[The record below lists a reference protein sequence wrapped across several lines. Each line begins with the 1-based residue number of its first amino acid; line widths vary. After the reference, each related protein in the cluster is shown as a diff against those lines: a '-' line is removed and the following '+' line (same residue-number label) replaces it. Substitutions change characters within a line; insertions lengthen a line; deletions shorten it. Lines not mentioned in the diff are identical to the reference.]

1 MEETLRCLFYQYLYI
16 MKKLFLFL
24 ALFSGYTCIA
34 QIQDSKE
41 LQENAKTYMRNG
53 DYDNAALL
61 LIKALD
67 QSPSDLGIAKDLALI
82 YYFQKENTKALE
94 TIRPL
99 LDRPDV
105 DDQSFQIAGD
115 IYKALEQT
123 KDAEAMYKKAIKKFN
138 KSGALYNEYGELLSS
153 MQNTSAINLWEKGI
167 EVDPGYSGNY
177 YNAAKYYYFTTDKI
191 WSIIYAEIFINIEP
205 LSARTTEVKSILLD
219 SYKKLFSN
227 DLKNSEGRN
236 NFEQAFLQSMSKA
249 NAVAEN
255 GINAESLTMIRTRFV
270 LDWFEKYAAKFPFRL
285 FEYYQLLLREGIFP
299 AYNQWIF
306 GATENLQAYQTWTSA
321 HATEYTNFSN
331 FQKGRIFKLSIG
343 QYYHK

>member
-1 MEETLRCLFYQYLYI
+1 MVSLLYLHR
-16 MKKLFLFL
+16 MKKLLLFF
-24 ALFSGYTCIA
+24 ALFASFTSFA
-34 QIQDSKE
+34 QTQDAKE
-41 LQENAKTYMRNG
+41 LQENAKAYMRQG

-67 QSPSDLGIAKDLALI
+67 QSPTDISIAKDLSLI

-94 TIRPL
+94 IVKPL

-105 DDQSFQIAGD
+105 DDQSFQIAGN
-115 IYKALEQT
+115 IYKAMEQT
-123 KDAEAMYKKAIKKFN
+123 KEAEAMYKKAIKKFN

-153 MQNTSAINLWEKGI
+153 MQNAGAILQWERGI
-167 EVDPGYSGNY
+167 EMDPGYSGNY

-205 LSARTTEVKSILLD
+205 LSARTTEVKSVLLD
-219 SYKKLFSN
+219 SYKKFFTD
-227 DLKNSEGRN
+227 DLKNLEGKN
-236 NFEQAFLQSMSKA
+236 EFEKAFIQSMSKA
-249 NAVAEN
+249 KTIVEN
-255 GINAESLTMIRTRFV
+255 GINAESLTMIRSRFV

-306 GATENLQAYQTWTSA
+306 GATENLQGYQTWTSA
-321 HATEYTNFSN
+321 HATESADFNN
-331 FQKGRIFKLSIG
+331 FQKGRIFKLPTG